1 MACALQ
7 AFQQAAQA
15 QGFAFTTL
23 SKAVGKASR
32 SQLQEV
38 VGDSEY
44 LLAILPD
51 GSRLVHPITRE
62 ERHPLDFGRQ
72 VVAQLAGTPDRSA
85 LFSVSPHS
93 FSDWCKSENC
103 LPYLHWQASMVK

>member
-1 MACALQ
+1 MVACGLQ

-15 QGFAFTTL
+15 QGFAFTAL

-44 LLAILPD
+44 FLATLPD

-93 FSDWCKSENC
+93 FS
-103 LPYLHWQASMVK
+103 LV

>member
-1 MACALQ
+1 MQ

-15 QGFAFTTL
+15 QGFAFTSLPHTP
-23 SKAVGKASR
+23 GKASR

-44 LLAILPD
+44 FLVILPD
-51 GSRLVHPITRE
+51 GGRLVHPITRE

-72 VVAQLAGTPDRSA
+72 VAAQLAGTPDRSP
-85 LFSVSPHS
+85 FMH
-93 FSDWCKSENC
+93 C
-103 LPYLHWQASMVK
+103 LAHE